1 MPAMPKPPETRR
13 RRNAAPAFADLPMS
27 GRKGRTPAWPLGSKP
42 SAAVRK
48 LWAALW
54 KTPQAVVWEEQTWTR
69 VVARYALLCIEAEQP
84 EAKPYI
90 YGEARQLE
98 DRLGLNPKSMRTMG
112 WRIVDDR
119 ADESN
124 SDSTVAAM
132 DDYRRMMQKRA

>member
-27 GRKGRTPAWPLGSKP
+27 GRQGRSPAWPLSVKP

-48 LWAALW
+48 LWSELW
-54 KTPQAVVWEEQTWTR
+54 KSPQAIVWEEQR
-69 VVARYALLCIEAEQP
+69 AMRRVARYALLCIQAEQP
-84 EAKPYI
+84 EAKSYVLA
-90 YGEARQLE
+90 ETRQLE
-98 DRLGLNPKSMRTMG
+98 NDLGLLPKSMRTMG
-112 WRIVDDR
+112 WRIVDDQP
-119 ADESN
+119 EQT